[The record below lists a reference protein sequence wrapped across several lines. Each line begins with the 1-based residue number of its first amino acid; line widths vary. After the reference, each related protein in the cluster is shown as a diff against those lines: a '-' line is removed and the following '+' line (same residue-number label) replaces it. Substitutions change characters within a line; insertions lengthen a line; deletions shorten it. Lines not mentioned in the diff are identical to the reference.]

1 MRITQQKYNFIIYLY
16 KMIIQKIIKNT
27 IDNPKIQSDFLDD
40 ISKIRIKKF
49 ITTSINKKKLKFISQ
64 NGGDIKNIMI
74 NNNEYFYNIETAI
87 ANDDN
92 NEEYILNLITI
103 DGYSGCGTILYN
115 VKNKKAIITS
125 VSNIKECI
133 FTKNLDIKYKVGDI
147 LMQILIYKCKKLKM
161 KSIELTDNSNYPF
174 TGGGIKLS
182 LFRTITKG
190 EPYYSKFGFK
200 NKYEPEIIE
209 NNKKIFRENPKLNVN
224 QLLKIIEQNIDKKN
238 KYYNDAIIILNKIS
252 NKVQNNIIHI
262 GAFANYIFV
271 KALGEEKIIEN
282 IRQENIKNTKNNVLL
297 INKYSYILNKIMTS
311 LYIKSGY
318 KILNSEKYILKFYKN
333 NTNLLSGNN
342 L

>member
-147 LMQILIYKCKKLKM
+147 LMQILIELVKNNNSFDHIKTIELQDNSIKRCYGIGLKLKY
-161 KSIELTDNSNYPF
+161 L
-174 TGGGIKLS
+174 
-182 LFRTITKG
+182 RTITDG
-190 EPYYSKFGFK
+190 IPYYAKFGFRPIENEYYEIFCYNREHHKKINLISSIIIDEIFEKSK
-200 NKYEPEIIE
+200 NKNNQEPYKIYKSLFKNFILSETKIDIKILLRKMIE
-209 NNKKIFRENPKLNVN
+209 YGENEKVDTKNKKLVCE
-224 QLLKIIEQNIDKKN
+224 LL
-238 KYYNDAIIILNKIS
+238 
-252 NKVQNNIIHI
+252 
-262 GAFANYIFV
+262 
-271 KALGEEKIIEN
+271 
-282 IRQENIKNTKNNVLL
+282 
-297 INKYSYILNKIMTS
+297 SYIIKP
-311 LYIKSGY
+311 LYIKLGY
-318 KILNSEKYILKFYKN
+318 KDYDDTLWALKIR
-333 NTNLLSGNN
+333 
-342 L
+342 